1 MAGSP
6 IALPTPKRA
15 TATDPGAMVL
25 TEGLTGSWD
34 KPQTADAANVSKHV
48 HGKLYLPAS
57 APLHT
62 NNIGNVCTLYPHSS
76 KASVLY
82 GTGGN
87 YVIIL
92 NSNFTGKLS
101 TRGLNTPLPDYIY
114 RDPEATIFTGVGPFP
129 PNPAEYMQEIM
140 VTFIQDNVGGW
151 TPTINTADEVTG
163 AFGGS
168 LGSGTA
174 GQMRSAVYRYF
185 GPHVGWKEFWKDSAW
200 VSSPYTLNNS
210 STRAN
215 QWVRGVGAGGT
226 IEQILDSFVTNTP
239 LNYRKALYLRG
250 FTVQYDNTGSALA
263 TIALGATGA
272 GGSLSIGGVSAQ
284 GVVIS
289 TLARHMTA
297 IVASASGALLCHESG
312 HAADFLLGP
321 QVNLNQTKQGAI
333 RQIKAINDLWQL
345 DFNDWSQDSA
355 INLPKITEDGVG
367 DRSKDGIANAGW
379 TGSTSYTISTRS
391 EWMAQVIGGYMM
403 RKADLAASRSTSTSD
418 GMLINAS
425 NPARRTTL
433 LATLDQYLS
442 DYI

>member
-1 MAGSP
+1 MAGNP
-6 IALPTPKRA
+6 TALPTPKRA
-15 TATDPGAMVL
+15 TATEPGAVTL
-25 TEGLTGSWD
+25 TEALTGTSD
-34 KPQTADAANVSKHV
+34 KPQMADAANVSKHV

-62 NNIGNVCTLYPHSS
+62 NNIGNTITLYPHSN
-76 KASVLY
+76 KGSVVH

-87 YVIIL
+87 YVIVL

-101 TRGLNTPLPDYIY
+101 TRGRDVAFSDYIF
-114 RDPEATIFTGVGPFP
+114 RDPEVTPFTGVGPFP
-129 PNPAEYMQEIM
+129 SNPAEYMQEIM

-151 TPTINTADEVTG
+151 TPTISTADETTG
-163 AFGGS
+163 SFGGS

-185 GPHVGWKEFWKDSAW
+185 GPHVGWKEFWKDPSW

-215 QWVRGVGAGGT
+215 QWVRGLGAGGVL
-226 IEQILDSFVTNTP
+226 EQILDSFVTNTP

-250 FTVQYDNTGSALA
+250 FNIQYDTTGSAPA
-263 TIALGATGA
+263 TVALGAA
-272 GGSLSIGGVSAQ
+272 GVGSSLTVNSVAAQ
-284 GVVIS
+284 GIVV
-289 TLARHMTA
+289 TALARHMTA
-297 IVASASGALLCHESG
+297 IVASNSGSLVCHESG

-321 QVNLNQTKQGAI
+321 QADSNQTKQGAI
-333 RQIKAINDLWQL
+333 RQIKAINDMWQL

-355 INLPKITEDGVG
+355 INLPKVNEDGVG
-367 DRSKDGIANAGW
+367 DRSKDNVANAGW
-379 TGSTSYTISTRS
+379 TNSTSYTISTRP

-403 RKADLAASRSTSTSD
+403 RKADLAASRATTTSD
-418 GMLINAS
+418 GMLNNAS

-433 LATLDQYLS
+433 LATLDAYLAAFV
-442 DYI
+442 